1 MKYRLKATCCVS
13 SLINLEKIEEKKWS
27 WMLLCRRLM
36 NILSMIKVITKQTY
50 TTYCLAY
57 VTQLNTMKKWFIRLC
72 FWCICWLIVFC
83 ITRNRTQGLRLVE
96 THLLKNSY
104 LFALVRYFWKWFC
117 AKCCLFACLTT
128 MNRKKKLYPVY
139 RKCVYAWHMHR
150 IWLYLILWKRNFRF
164 RRILFFLASNSK

>member
-1 MKYRLKATCCVS
+1 
-13 SLINLEKIEEKKWS
+13 
-27 WMLLCRRLM
+27 MLLCRRLM

-128 MNRKKKLYPVY
+128 MNRKKNCILYIVNMYTPGICTVSGCISY
-139 RKCVYAWHMHR
+139 CEREIFVSVEFCSFSHQ
-150 IWLYLILWKRNFRF
+150 IP
-164 RRILFFLASNSK
+164 SNSMSLRNIPMQIWQ